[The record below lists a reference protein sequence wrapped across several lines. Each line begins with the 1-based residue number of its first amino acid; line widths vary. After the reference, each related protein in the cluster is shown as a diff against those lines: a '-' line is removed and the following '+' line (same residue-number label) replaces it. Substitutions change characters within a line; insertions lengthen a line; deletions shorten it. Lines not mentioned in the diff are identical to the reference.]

1 MRNIRMHQLKLAA
14 VLLCTLA
21 AGQAMAQ
28 APAAAKPGGFL
39 PPAAA
44 AANVIDSIAVVVN
57 DDVITKNELAARVRM
72 IEARMKAS
80 NAPLPDAADLQR
92 QVLEAMIVERAQQQL
107 AREMGVKVDDQTL
120 DRAIARIAEQ
130 QKMSLQ
136 EMRNQMEKEGMTYA
150 AFREEIRNEI
160 MMTRLR
166 EHEVDNKIQISDA
179 EVDTYMAA
187 EKAAV
192 ADQVELNISQILVR
206 IPENA
211 SSEQIAARKARA
223 DEVARQLRT
232 GADFAKTAATYSDA
246 PDALKGG
253 EIGWRDPNRLPP
265 LFAEQLAKLAPGQV
279 TPVIRS
285 NTGFHLIKLV
295 DKRKPQASA
304 ETAAAQ
310 QQTHARHILLKVT
323 PTVTAADAKRKLAEL
338 KERLDNKAARFEDLA
353 RSFSTDAAAS
363 KGGDLG
369 WLYPGDAVPEFETAM
384 NALKPGEVSGV
395 VETPFGFHRI
405 EVVGRKSDDSSKER
419 ERNAARQVIRER
431 KVRKQ
436 PKTGRA
442 GARPRLRREFREI
455 NNSMRMIGASAT
467 RAPPPRRRRS
477 VPPASRPA
485 SAEISLRA
493 AWAMRRESAACCWR
507 RRLPGDDCQPA
518 RPRAPDRR
526 AAGHGAAQQRPAAVR
541 PGPAVR
547 DRRAA
552 RRACGSRPAR
562 SGQRPRRAGH
572 ARPRGRRHP
581 GRLVRGDGH
590 RAAAKEHHQRRRRG
604 VFRRTEY

>member
-21 AGQAMAQ
+21 AGQALAQ
-28 APAAAKPGGFL
+28 APAAPAKPGSGFL
-39 PPAAA
+39 PPASASA
-44 AANVIDSIAVVVN
+44 HVIDSIAVVVN
-57 DDVITKNELAARVRM
+57 DDVITKNELAARMRM
-72 IEARMKAS
+72 IEARMKAA
-80 NAPLPDAADLQR
+80 NAPMPDAADLHR

-107 AREMGVKVDDQTL
+107 AKEMGVKVSDQEL

-179 EVDTYMAA
+179 EVDTYLAA
-187 EKAAV
+187 EKAAA
-192 ADQVELNISQILVR
+192 ADQFEVNISQILVR

-211 SSEQIAARKARA
+211 SPEQIAARKARA

-265 LFAEQLAKLAPGQV
+265 LFAEQLVKMSPGQV

-295 DKRKPQASA
+295 DKRKPEAA
-304 ETAAAQ
+304 KDAAAAVQ
-310 QQTHARHILLKVT
+310 QQTHARHILLKVS
-323 PTVTAADAKRKLAEL
+323 PTMTAADARRKLTEL
-338 KERLDNKAARFEDLA
+338 KERLDNKAAKFEELA
-353 RSFSTDAAAS
+353 RLFSNDPSAS

-395 VETPFGFHRI
+395 VETPFGLHLI
-405 EVVGRKSDDSSKER
+405 EVLERKSDDASKER

-431 KVRKQ
+431 KLQEATEDWARQVRD
-436 PKTGRA
+436 RA
-442 GARPRLRREFREI
+442 YVEFRE
-455 NNSMRMIGASAT
+455 
-467 RAPPPRRRRS
+467 
-477 VPPASRPA
+477 
-485 SAEISLRA
+485 
-493 AWAMRRESAACCWR
+493 
-507 RRLPGDDCQPA
+507 D
-518 RPRAPDRR
+518 
-526 AAGHGAAQQRPAAVR
+526 
-541 PGPAVR
+541 
-547 DRRAA
+547 
-552 RRACGSRPAR
+552 
-562 SGQRPRRAGH
+562 
-572 ARPRGRRHP
+572 
-581 GRLVRGDGH
+581 
-590 RAAAKEHHQRRRRG
+590 K
-604 VFRRTEY
+604 